1 MVAFDDG
8 TNLFSEVFNPLWMD
22 EMSAPK
28 NLGHTQLI
36 AERPLSIC
44 IKALSEEQFQSK

>member
-1 MVAFDDG
+1 MPLHEKVIAIDDG
-8 TNLFSEVFNPLWMD
+8 TNSYSEMFNPLWMD

-36 AERPLSIC
+36 AERDH
-44 IKALSEEQFQSK
+44 

>member
-1 MVAFDDG
+1 MFFEGKKPVKWLDDRQF
-8 TNLFSEVFNPLWMD
+8 LFSEMFNPLWMD

-36 AERPLSIC
+36 AERDH
-44 IKALSEEQFQSK
+44 